1 MKICH
6 FDFSAPLE
14 LYENAA
20 VLVCENPQ
28 KFLGYCN
35 DFLSQ
40 QQGED
45 GDFIIEDNRTSLS
58 FKKSGKILFDLVNLS
73 LSDKK
78 IVAGLY
84 EGLAQI
90 KEDSLQQEYVDLVS
104 RIISFVDELAVD
116 SPMAVDYN
124 ADFDFSDILKAL
136 KVSPKEENI
145 SFVDTLVDYLDA
157 SAKFLGTKFFVLV
170 NARTFLC
177 DEEFCSLLT
186 HIGYAQYGVLFLERT
201 QFSRVKNEKVIV
213 IDNDLC
219 EILVDGENVC

>member
-14 LYENAA
+14 LYENTA

-28 KFLGYCN
+28 KFLQYCE
-35 DFLSQ
+35 DFRMQ

-45 GDFIIEDNRTSLS
+45 GDFIIEDDKITIS

-84 EGLAQI
+84 EGLLQI
-90 KEDSLQQEYVDLVS
+90 KEDTLQQEYVDLVS

-116 SPMAVDYN
+116 SPMAVEYN

-170 NARTFLC
+170 NARTFLF
-177 DEEFCSLLT
+177 DEDFSSLLT
-186 HIGYAQYGVLFLERT
+186 HIGYAQYNVLFLERT
-201 QFSRVKNEKVIV
+201 QFPRVKNEKVIV